1 MKRLVERVDKM
12 VTVHRKAK
20 TVRDVPITSEL
31 EAVIRGIK
39 KSKGD
44 QTVMRA
50 SELRQPFR
58 IRTNIFMLD
67 YALLGGI
74 PFNRTTMF
82 HGKKHSGKST
92 ACDKVIASAQR
103 SLPDQKCV
111 KIDTEGCI
119 AWYERILDTATG
131 FVYTAEQ
138 IFRRKIPMQVA
149 SFDEATG
156 KLVTKPITS
165 WFDNGVKEVLRVST
179 VGTSGDFTENH
190 RFLVYSGKGMHEWLR
205 SDELEPGMLV
215 CRPRHQTYEWAATS
229 KIGVDAS
236 RLMGYLL
243 GDGHFGDNGVGF
255 TNIDGAA
262 IDDVRSLCAGMN
274 VDLIKVDDRH
284 YRIARDLLGEA
295 YTKHNE
301 NPIRTLLRDL
311 HLYGKTGADKFIP
324 SDIMTGTEEDA
335 AACLTGLYMSDGTVN
350 RCRPTTTL
358 STISL
363 EMAEQIRHLWSRFGV
378 VARITKWEPRKD
390 THSMLYVVTINGL
403 HALRKVASTLT
414 LRGYKREQLH
424 GWANTQSKAA
434 NGKELGA
441 YYPEL
446 FTLTSRERSE
456 VRKEYENATGLYWE
470 QITTI
475 ERVGAVQTYDFTVAD
490 THNLVV
496 NDMVVHNTHDDVW
509 SKKNGVNTDELVLV
523 QPDTGEDAVDIAVGL
538 VHARETS
545 LIVVDSLASLVPYK
559 EVEGSAE
566 DEAIPG
572 LQAKL
577 ITRMLRRITMA
588 QIQERKRGHFVS
600 FLVTNQHR
608 AKIGGW
614 SPSGDPRSLPGGQ
627 ALGHFTS
634 VEVLFK
640 NKEIIK
646 SDGNGA
652 ETLAYNEHAF
662 TIEKNKH
669 NAGTRTGEYVLL
681 RRDNEDLGLEEGDVD
696 DAATMLAFAKRLGW
710 YSGGGKGGFTLAFAD
725 VEEHYDNGEQ
735 AVLGLY
741 ADRRVYESL
750 RIQLIVQN
758 AIKQKMP
765 EDFIDYLLG
774 N

>member
-1 MKRLVERVDKM
+1 MKRLVERADKM
-12 VTVHRKAK
+12 ATVHRKAK

-31 EAVIRGIK
+31 DAVIRGIK

-44 QTVMRA
+44 QTVMPA

-92 ACDKVIASAQR
+92 AAAKVIASAQQ
-103 SLPDQKCV
+103 SLPEQKCV
-111 KIDTEGCI
+111 LIDTEG
-119 AWYERILDTATG
+119 T
-131 FVYTAEQ
+131 F
-138 IFRRKIPMQVA
+138 
-149 SFDEATG
+149 
-156 KLVTKPITS
+156 
-165 WFDNGVKEVLRVST
+165 
-179 VGTSGDFTENH
+179 
-190 RFLVYSGKGMHEWLR
+190 
-205 SDELEPGMLV
+205 
-215 CRPRHQTYEWAATS
+215 
-229 KIGVDAS
+229 
-236 RLMGYLL
+236 
-243 GDGHFGDNGVGF
+243 
-255 TNIDGAA
+255 
-262 IDDVRSLCAGMN
+262 
-274 VDLIKVDDRH
+274 
-284 YRIARDLLGEA
+284 
-295 YTKHNE
+295 
-301 NPIRTLLRDL
+301 
-311 HLYGKTGADKFIP
+311 
-324 SDIMTGTEEDA
+324 
-335 AACLTGLYMSDGTVN
+335 
-350 RCRPTTTL
+350 
-358 STISL
+358 
-363 EMAEQIRHLWSRFGV
+363 
-378 VARITKWEPRKD
+378 
-390 THSMLYVVTINGL
+390 
-403 HALRKVASTLT
+403 
-414 LRGYKREQLH
+414 
-424 GWANTQSKAA
+424 
-434 NGKELGA
+434 
-441 YYPEL
+441 
-446 FTLTSRERSE
+446 
-456 VRKEYENATGLYWE
+456 
-470 QITTI
+470 
-475 ERVGAVQTYDFTVAD
+475 
-490 THNLVV
+490 
-496 NDMVVHNTHDDVW
+496 DDVW
-509 SKKNGVNTDELVLV
+509 AKKNGVDTDALVLV

-741 ADRRVYESL
+741 ANREIYETL

-765 EDFIDYLLG
+765 PDFLDYLLG